1 MGNPPTLFQSD
12 LRLPVTRGKVRDVY
26 ALGNDKVLLVA
37 SDRLS
42 AFDVVLPTPIPGK
55 GRILTEIAGFWFR
68 FIEDRGLCKSFL
80 LSTSTAAIP
89 DEAFAGAT
97 TTREHLKGRI
107 TIGTRCDVLPIECV
121 VRGFLEG
128 SGWSEYQQRRSVC
141 GVSLPAG
148 LERCA
153 RLPEPIFTPATKAE
167 HGEHDQ
173 NIDERAAASLVGAA
187 TLERVRDLSLTIY
200 TQAAAYALDRGII
213 IADTKFEFGH
223 RIDTGELVIVDEAL
237 TPDSSRFW
245 PASSYEPGHPQPSF
259 DKQFVREYL
268 ADLVKRGEWD
278 KTAPGPTLPEFVVD
292 GTIARYEEARDRLLS
307 E

>member
-1 MGNPPTLFQSD
+1 MGNAASVFQTD
-12 LRLPVTRGKVRDVY
+12 LNLPVTRGKVRDVY
-26 ALGNDKVLLVA
+26 ELGDDRVLLVA

-55 GRILTEIAGFWFR
+55 GQLLTQIAGFWFR
-68 FIEDRGLCKSFL
+68 FIEDRGLARSFL
-80 LSTSTAAIP
+80 ISTSVSNLP
-89 DEAFAGAT
+89 DDAFTGT
-97 TTREHLKGRI
+97 QTTRADLKGRI

-128 SGWSEYQQRRSVC
+128 SGWAEYQEHGSVS
-141 GVSLPAG
+141 GVRLPSG

-153 RLPEPIFTPATKAE
+153 KLPEPIFTPATKAAQ
-167 HGEHDQ
+167 GEHDE
-173 NIDERAAASLVGAA
+173 NIDERAAAALVGSD
-187 TLERVRDLSLTIY
+187 TLGQVRELSLSIY

-213 IADTKFEFGH
+213 IADTKFEFGY
-223 RIDTGELVIVDEAL
+223 RVDTGELVIVDEAL

-245 PASSYEPGHPQPSF
+245 PAASYEPGKTQPSF

-268 ADLVKRGEWD
+268 TDLVDRGIWD
-278 KTAPGPTLPEFVVD
+278 KRAPGPEMPDHVVEGTLS
-292 GTIARYEEARDRLLS
+292 RYEEARDRLLG